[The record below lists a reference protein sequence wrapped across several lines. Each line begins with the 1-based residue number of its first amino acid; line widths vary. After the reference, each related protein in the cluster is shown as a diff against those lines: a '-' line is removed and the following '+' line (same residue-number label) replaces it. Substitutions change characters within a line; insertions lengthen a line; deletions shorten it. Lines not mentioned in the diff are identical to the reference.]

1 MSARKKTSKPKQGLW
16 FVALL
21 GLFISCLGASW
32 LLQAKGHYGYTFWYD
47 FFAIQ
52 SHIEKYA
59 PQNYYKEG
67 FAALPASEH
76 IRAFNE
82 ISEAVHQQGLGLSE
96 IQYQYRGEAVPL
108 LTQAEC
114 VHLQDVANLIDVL
127 TYSAAV
133 VAALTILLLFYL
145 VKSQSAPQP
154 RMQLRA
160 LLLLL
165 IGAPVLVW
173 ALGAKKVF
181 YQLHVWIFPEGHQW
195 FFYYQ
200 ESLMS
205 TLMKAPD
212 LFAGIGI
219 AIFLG
224 AILLFVLMLL
234 ALYFLKWRSGFK
246 A

>member
-1 MSARKKTSKPKQGLW
+1 
-16 FVALL
+16 
-21 GLFISCLGASW
+21 
-32 LLQAKGHYGYTFWYD
+32 
-47 FFAIQ
+47 
-52 SHIEKYA
+52 
-59 PQNYYKEG
+59 
-67 FAALPASEH
+67 
-76 IRAFNE
+76 
-82 ISEAVHQQGLGLSE
+82 
-96 IQYQYRGEAVPL
+96 
-108 LTQAEC
+108 
-114 VHLQDVANLIDVL
+114 
-127 TYSAAV
+127 
-133 VAALTILLLFYL
+133 
-145 VKSQSAPQP
+145 
-154 RMQLRA
+154 
-160 LLLLL
+160 
-165 IGAPVLVW
+165 VLVW